1 MAKKKSK
8 VKKPVVAKRKTPA
21 KAAPKKKSRV
31 PAAASS
37 TRPKWISE
45 GSTAISPLL
54 IVRDVEAALDFYQT
68 VFGFRVR
75 GVMRDRKK
83 SILHAEMTYR
93 DSIIMLNPENAKM
106 GALAPQGRSPVT
118 LYVYV
123 ADVDAVADV
132 ARLNGGNVLQQ
143 PTNMFWGDRCC
154 MIIDPDGHMWTIA
167 THVKNIAVEDM
178 VIPPSV
184 N

>member
-8 VKKPVVAKRKTPA
+8 AKKSSPSKPKTPVKA
-21 KAAPKKKSRV
+21 KAKPTTSAP
-31 PAAASS
+31 S

-68 VFGFRVR
+68 VFGFRIR
-75 GVMRDRKK
+75 GVMRDRKN

-132 ARLNGGNVLQQ
+132 ARLNDGNVLQQ
-143 PTNMFWGDRCC
+143 PTDMFWGDRCC

-167 THVKNIAVEDM
+167 THVKDIAMEDV
-178 VIPPSV
+178 VIPPTV